1 MSSEWRVLAR
11 RLLEER
17 GREEAILDSLI
28 DFIYPIEGL
37 SYQVTSNYIHSQLII
52 NINYNYSGHRGFTQ
66 NNTGHAHFTLTIN
79 SHQMVTVSAYINNSS
94 TNYIEL

>member
-1 MSSEWRVLAR
+1 MSSVWKVLAR

-37 SYQVTSNYIHSQLII
+37 SYQVTPNYLIV
-52 NINYNYSGHRGFTQ
+52 N
-66 NNTGHAHFTLTIN
+66 
-79 SHQMVTVSAYINNSS
+79 
-94 TNYIEL
+94 

>member
-17 GREEAILDSLI
+17 GREETILDSLI

-37 SYQVTSNYIHSQLII
+37 SYQVTPNYFIL
-52 NINYNYSGHRGFTQ
+52 N
-66 NNTGHAHFTLTIN
+66 
-79 SHQMVTVSAYINNSS
+79 
-94 TNYIEL
+94 